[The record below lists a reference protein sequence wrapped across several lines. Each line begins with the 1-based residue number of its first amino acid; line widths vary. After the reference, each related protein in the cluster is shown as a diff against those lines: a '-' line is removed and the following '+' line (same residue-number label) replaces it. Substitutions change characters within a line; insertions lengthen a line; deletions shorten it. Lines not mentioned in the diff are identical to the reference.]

1 VLDPLEPVGFGL
13 AKDLGIT
20 VDILFG
26 KKLPTGLNVGARNGD
41 ATDCVTFGT
50 TTFVATGALAATAFG
65 AGAGDGLGVGAG
77 LGAGVGFGVGVDLG
91 AALAI
96 IL

>member
-13 AKDLGIT
+13 AIDFGTLGT
-20 VDILFG
+20 ILG
-26 KKLPTGLNVGARNGD
+26 KKLPTGAGFGLGVMNGD

-50 TTFVATGALAATAFG
+50 TTFVATGALAATGFG
-65 AGAGDGLGVGAG
+65 AGAGDGLGVG
-77 LGAGVGFGVGVDLG
+77 VDLG
-91 AALAI
+91 AGLAI